1 MTVAQHSSDATL
13 KSLSLTPGELRK
25 GFYGARKAHA
35 ARVTSDTEAVQA
47 IPVVNAAGATVTVN
61 GIPVDSDHAS
71 PPVDLHIGRNV
82 VPIEVTAPDGET
94 RGSYELMVIRP
105 VPTPN
110 WKRVAESN
118 PWVPRDSAGELIFQD
133 RMWLFGGYIP
143 DLVRD
148 VWSSPDG
155 MNWQREGEIPCPSGV
170 NIPVCFVYDDRMWV
184 MSQAGKLFSSPDG
197 RDWSLVTD
205 EAPWRGRY
213 AAGSVV
219 FDGRMWVMGGNGG
232 GKLFNDVW
240 SSTDGVHWTQE
251 LAEAPWSKR
260 QLFGMLTV
268 FEGRMWLLGGG
279 ITVYH
284 PFRAYTD
291 VWCSPDGR
299 SWEKVTDC
307 APWPARIW
315 SNALVYRNRLWVLG
329 GFRSEPSWNN
339 FDDVWYSADGEHWNQ
354 LATENIWSPRHEVS
368 AYVIDD
374 RVWVI
379 GGNAWPL
386 MNDSWQLEIRGLTF
400 LSQPVLEE
408 FATAE
413 YSYRARADFNE
424 SRGKVRYRLESSP
437 EWLSI
442 DPDSGLVRGTPQE
455 VGEYPIEIE
464 AFDDAGETAKQCYV
478 LHVLPVG

>member
-13 KSLSLTPGELRK
+13 KSLSLTPGELCK
-25 GFYGARKAHA
+25 GFYGTRKAHA
-35 ARVTSDTEAVQA
+35 ARVTSDTEAAQVV
-47 IPVVNAAGATVTVN
+47 PVVNAAGAAVTVD
-61 GIPVDSDHAS
+61 GMPVDSDHTS
-71 PPVDLHIGRNV
+71 PPVDLHIGRNIV
-82 VPIEVTAPDGET
+82 SIEVTAPDGET

-118 PWVPRDSAGELIFQD
+118 PWVPRDSAGELVFQG

-291 VWCSPDGR
+291 VWC
-299 SWEKVTDC
+299 
-307 APWPARIW
+307 
-315 SNALVYRNRLWVLG
+315 
-329 GFRSEPSWNN
+329 
-339 FDDVWYSADGEHWNQ
+339 
-354 LATENIWSPRHEVS
+354 
-368 AYVIDD
+368 
-374 RVWVI
+374 
-379 GGNAWPL
+379 
-386 MNDSWQLEIRGLTF
+386 
-400 LSQPVLEE
+400 
-408 FATAE
+408 
-413 YSYRARADFNE
+413 
-424 SRGKVRYRLESSP
+424 
-437 EWLSI
+437 
-442 DPDSGLVRGTPQE
+442 
-455 VGEYPIEIE
+455 
-464 AFDDAGETAKQCYV
+464 
-478 LHVLPVG
+478 